1 MKYDAILIIS
11 FGGPEKMEDVYPFID
26 HVLKGK
32 NVPEERKKEVAHHY
46 ELFDGVSPIN
56 RQNRQ
61 LIKALKIELKAHNI
75 NLPVYWGNRN
85 WHPFLTDTMKAMID
99 NSVTNA
105 ISFVTSAFSG
115 YSSCRQYLEDI
126 EQSRVSVGPNAPA
139 VDKIRLFYN
148 HPGFI
153 ESNADHIKTVFSR
166 LTDVRKDSIWI
177 IFTAHSIPNTMAENS
192 NYEKQLHDSC
202 KLTSSA
208 LQHPHWSLAYQSRSG
223 SPQTPW
229 LGPDICD
236 HLMEVKEKNF
246 TNVIIAPIGFVS
258 DHMEVIFDLDT
269 EAADFCA
276 EHGIRMERSMT
287 ASTHPKFVSMVRE
300 LISERLC
307 DDQNP
312 RYLGTMGSAPDHC
325 SKNCCVMK

>member
-1 MKYDAILIIS
+1 MDYDAILLIS
-11 FGGPEKMEDVYPFID
+11 FGGPEKMEDIHPFID
-26 HVLKGK
+26 HVLEGK
-32 NVPEERKKEVAHHY
+32 NVPDERKKEVAHHY

-56 RQNRQ
+56 EQNRQ
-61 LIKALKIELKAHNI
+61 LINALKEELKTHNI
-75 NLPVYWGNRN
+75 NLPIYWGNRN
-85 WHPFLTDTMKAMID
+85 WHPFLTDTMKAMTDDSITT
-99 NSVTNA
+99 VIA
-105 ISFVTSAFSG
+105 FVTSAFSC

-126 EQSRVSVGPNAPA
+126 ERARTSVGPTAPA
-139 VDKIRLFYN
+139 VDKIRPFYN

-153 ESNADHIKTVFSR
+153 ESNAEHIKSAFSR

-192 NYEKQLHDSC
+192 DYAKQLLESC
-202 KLTSSA
+202 KLTASA

-236 HLMEVKEKNF
+236 HLIEIKEKKF
-246 TNVIIAPIGFVS
+246 TNIIIAPIGFVS

-276 EHGIRMERSMT
+276 VNGIRMERAMT
-287 ASTHPKFVSMVRE
+287 ASIHPKFVSMVRE
-300 LISERLC
+300 LISERLF
-307 DDQNP
+307 DNQEP
-312 RYLGTMGSAPDHC
+312 RYLGTMGPAPNDC
-325 SKNCCVMK
+325 GTNCCLMK